1 MIAVW
6 AFRHPI
12 AIWLT
17 DDASLATEIGL
28 VGVAILLMLLATAHI
43 TLLQGLRKI
52 GDVARVTAIGAITAT
67 LFGLL
72 AVWWMGRS
80 GLIWFLLVQPLA
92 NLVTAIFF
100 IRKLPHR
107 TCPAPLNSRE
117 IWETWKPMARLGVAF
132 MAGGLATT
140 GTLLLAQATI
150 TRALGLDAAGYFV
163 AAWGV
168 TMTYFGFLLNAMGT
182 DYYPRLAEVIHDR
195 QAANQLMNDQA
206 QLGLAIGGPMLL
218 IMIGW
223 APWLIALLYSNDFE
237 PAITLLQWQAVG
249 NVFKLASWA
258 LSFSIVAA
266 GLGKTMV
273 LMEIS
278 FNVVFMLL
286 IWWFLP
292 TVGLEIVGVAFLIG
306 YIVYFAT
313 VYFTVRHFR
322 GFRWQPLSLKLFGLQ
337 VFLAFGLL
345 ALALVAPTAGFI
357 ISPFIS
363 VATVMVGLRIV
374 LEKIGPEG
382 RFAGKLYA
390 IYARLGWPIRCG
402 E

>member
-1 MIAVW
+1 
-6 AFRHPI
+6 
-12 AIWLT
+12 
-17 DDASLATEIGL
+17 
-28 VGVAILLMLLATAHI
+28 
-43 TLLQGLRKI
+43 
-52 GDVARVTAIGAITAT
+52 
-67 LFGLL
+67 
-72 AVWWMGRS
+72 
-80 GLIWFLLVQPLA
+80 
-92 NLVTAIFF
+92 
-100 IRKLPHR
+100 
-107 TCPAPLNSRE
+107 
-117 IWETWKPMARLGVAF
+117 
-132 MAGGLATT
+132 
-140 GTLLLAQATI
+140 
-150 TRALGLDAAGYFV
+150 
-163 AAWGV
+163 
-168 TMTYFGFLLNAMGT
+168 MTYFGFLLNAMGT